1 MERDLASARAV
12 TMAVLAALLAA
23 GCGGGGGDPGECLS
37 GSPQTC
43 AAGRPAPAPAPA
55 PVVVSGSARWAEVCT
70 LEGVKSFTRS
80 YMDEAYL
87 WYREIPPINAA
98 PYSSIGQ
105 YFYGLLTP
113 ALDASGQ
120 RKDRFSFIVTNKDA
134 ESLSTGAI
142 TAYGVR
148 WETDAQGRERA
159 AFVEE
164 GSPAQAAGLARGA
177 QLVEVLTPGTPDWY
191 PNSSSGISFTWRPA
205 PDQPPRTA
213 ALTSA
218 VLQEDPV
225 PLVRNLVSP
234 AGRQVAY
241 VLFNAHTKG
250 AQDKLI
256 AAITTLQQAGMS
268 ELVLDLRYNGGGY
281 LYTALALASM
291 VAGPATDGQ
300 VFERLQFNDKR
311 QAETDAAVLRFS
323 GKLLV
328 GENAFPEGT
337 SLPRLALPRIYVL
350 TSAGTCSASESV
362 VNSLRGV
369 GVDVVVVGEATCGKP
384 YGFSRRDNC
393 GLSYFPI
400 EFQGTNALGFGDYAS
415 GFAPTCAV
423 TDDFDHAL
431 GAPQE
436 RLLATALHHID
447 QGSCPEQAALPKS
460 LRTPP
465 AARRATHL
473 LPGKLIARP
482 Q

>member
-1 MERDLASARAV
+1 MERDLASARAAI
-12 TMAVLAALLAA
+12 MAVLAALLAA
-23 GCGGGGGDPGECLS
+23 GCGGGGGDPGACLS

-43 AAGRPAPAPAPA
+43 AAGRPAPVA
-55 PVVVSGSARWAEVCT
+55 VSGSARWAEVCT
-70 LEGVKSFTRS
+70 MEGVKNFTRA

-87 WYREIPPINAA
+87 WYREIPPIDAA
-98 PYSSIGQ
+98 PYTSVGK
-105 YFYGLLTP
+105 YFYDLLTP
-113 ALDASGQ
+113 ALEASGQ
-120 RKDRFSFIVTNKDA
+120 RKDRFSFIVTSKDA
-134 ESLSTGAI
+134 DSLTTGAI

-148 WETDAQGRERA
+148 WETDAEGRERA

-164 GSPAQAAGLARGA
+164 GSPALAAGLARGA

-191 PNSSSGISFTWRPA
+191 PNSNSRISFTWRPA
-205 PDQPPRTA
+205 PDQPARTA
-213 ALTSA
+213 DLTSA

-225 PLVRNLVSP
+225 PLVRSLVSP
-234 AGRQVAY
+234 AGRRVAY
-241 VLFNAHTKG
+241 VLFNAHTRG

-256 AAITTLQQAGMS
+256 AAITTLQQAGTN

-281 LYTALALASM
+281 LYTALALSSM
-291 VAGPATDGQ
+291 VAGPGTDGQ

-311 QAETDAAVLRFS
+311 QAETDAAVYRFS
-323 GKLLV
+323 GTLLV
-328 GENAFPEGT
+328 GENEFPQGT

-369 GVDVVVVGEATCGKP
+369 GVDVVVIGEATCGKP

-423 TDDFDHAL
+423 ADDFDHAL

-447 QGSCPEQAALPKS
+447 QGSCPEQAAPPKS
-460 LRTPP
+460 LRAQP